1 MTLELNKIYCG
12 DCLDLMREM
21 PDKSA
26 DLVLTDLPFGQT
38 NNSWDIPI
46 SPDPMWEQ
54 INRIKKENTA
64 ILFFGQGMFTAD
76 LMRSNI
82 DAWRYNLI
90 WDKGERV
97 TGFLNANKMPLRS
110 HEDILVFYDVLPTYN
125 PQFSRGAKTHNRGF
139 SEKKV
144 DHTYR
149 QNLQTATNQKLGN
162 QKHPK
167 SILRFAPPHPKI
179 HPTEK
184 PTALCEYL
192 IRTYSN
198 PGDTVLDFC
207 LGSGPTAEACIIS
220 GRNFIGIDSCQEYCD
235 IAEKRLEKVNNH
247 KITDFF
253 SGGAEA

>member
-1 MTLELNKIYCG
+1 MTLPLNTIICG
-12 DCLDLMREM
+12 DCLDVMKTFE
-21 PDKSA
+21 DKSV

-38 NNSWDIPI
+38 NNAWDIPI
-46 SPDPMWEQ
+46 PFSPMWEQ
-54 INRIKKENTA
+54 ICRIKKENSA
-64 ILFFGQGMFTAD
+64 IIFFGSGMFTAD
-76 LMRSNI
+76 LMKSNP
-82 DAWRYNLI
+82 DLWRYNLV
-90 WDKGERV
+90 WDKGNRV

-110 HEDILVFYDVLPTYN
+110 HEDILVFYSQMPVYN
-125 PQFSRGAKTHNRGF
+125 PQFSIGEKTHNRGF
-139 SEKKV
+139 SEKKI
-144 DHTYR
+144 DHTYGK
-149 QNLQTATNQKLGN
+149 NLQTATNEKLGN

-184 PTALCEYL
+184 PTPLCEYL

-207 LGSGPTAEACIIS
+207 LGSGPTAEACVLS
-220 GRNFIGIDSCQEYCD
+220 GRNYIGIEKEPAYIT

-253 SGGAEA
+253 GASEK